1 MRKIAAVTGTRA
13 DYGLMYCLLKAIQ
26 ADPDLEL
33 LLIVCGMHLS
43 PEFGLTVKEI
53 ENDGFPIAARVDMLL
68 SADTGGAM
76 AKSIGIGI
84 IGIAQALEQLKPD
97 IVVVLGDRGE
107 MLAAA
112 IAALHLNIP
121 IAHIHGGE
129 VTGTV
134 DEMVRHAI
142 TKLSHIHLAAT
153 EDSAR
158 RIEKMGEEPSRIF
171 VVGAPGLDYIKQAPI
186 INREEL
192 AKKYPLL
199 LRSDEPVLLVT
210 YHPVTTER
218 QHVKEQIQQ
227 LMEALVY
234 FKYPAI
240 ITYPNS
246 DSGGREIIETI
257 ERYVQHYEFMMAYRN
272 IPQLEY
278 INLLK
283 YVDAMVGNSS
293 SGIIEAPSFQLSVVN
308 IGTRQQG
315 RLRAC
320 NVIDVGYSKDDI
332 IQGIHKA
339 LHDEDFKK
347 RLKECINPYG
357 DGNASQRIV
366 DILKNI
372 ELSDSFTQKR
382 LTY

>member
-1 MRKIAAVTGTRA
+1 MRRIAVVTGTRA
-13 DYGLMYCLLKAIQ
+13 DYGIMYYLLKAIQ
-26 ADPDLEL
+26 ADSELEL
-33 LLIVCGMHLS
+33 SLIVCGMHLS
-43 PEFGLTVKEI
+43 PEFGMTIKEI

-76 AKSIGIGI
+76 AKSIGIGT

-97 IVVVLGDRGE
+97 ILIVLGDRGE

-112 IAALHLNIP
+112 IAAVHLNIP

-142 TKLSHIHLAAT
+142 TKLSHIHLTAT

-158 RIEKMGEEPSRIF
+158 RIEKMGEEPDRIF
-171 VVGAPGLDYIKQAPI
+171 VVGAPGLDYIKHASVI
-186 INREEL
+186 SRDEL

-199 LRSDEPVLLVT
+199 TRSPVLLVT
-210 YHPVTTER
+210 YHPVTTEL
-218 QHVKEQIQQ
+218 HYVKQQIEQ
-227 LMEALVY
+227 LMEGLVY
-234 FKYPAI
+234 LKYPAI

-246 DSGGREIIETI
+246 DSGGRQIVKIIESYI
-257 ERYVQHYEFMMAYRN
+257 QRYEFMMAYRN
-272 IPQLEY
+272 IPQLDY
-278 INLLK
+278 INLLR
-283 YVDAMVGNSS
+283 YVNVMVGNSS
-293 SGIIEAPSFQLSVVN
+293 SGIIEAPSFKLPVVN

-320 NVIDVGYSKDDI
+320 NVIDVEYGKDDI
-332 IQGIHKA
+332 IKGIDRA
-339 LHDEDFKK
+339 LHDEYFKK
-347 RLKECINPYG
+347 HLKECTNPYG

-366 DILKNI
+366 DILKDI
-372 ELSDSFTQKR
+372 ELSDSFIQKK